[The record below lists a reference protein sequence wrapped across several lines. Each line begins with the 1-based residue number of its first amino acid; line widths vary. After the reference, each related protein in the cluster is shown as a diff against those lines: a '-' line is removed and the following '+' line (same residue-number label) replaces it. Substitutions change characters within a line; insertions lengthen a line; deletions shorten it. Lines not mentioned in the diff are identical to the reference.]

1 MKFKVGKTLQLIG
14 LLQVLFGLY
23 HGIVEKSEINELI
36 ALLIGAAIFGIGTF
50 ILRKA
55 N

>member
-1 MKFKVGKTLQLIG
+1 LKFKVGKTLQLIG

-36 ALLIGAAIFGIGTF
+36 ALLIGAAFFGVGTF
-50 ILRKA
+50 VIRKA

>member
-1 MKFKVGKTLQLIG
+1 MYYKIGKTLQLIG

-23 HGIVEKSEINELI
+23 HGIVENSEINELI
-36 ALLIGAAIFGIGTF
+36 AMLIGVSLFGIGTF
-50 ILRKA
+50 ILRKS

>member
-1 MKFKVGKTLQLIG
+1 MTFKVGKTLQLIG

-23 HGIVEKSEINELI
+23 HGIAEGSEIYELI
-36 ALLIGAAIFGIGTF
+36 ALLIGAALFGVGTF
-50 ILRKA
+50 LVRKT

>member
-1 MKFKVGKTLQLIG
+1 LKFKIGKTLQLIG
-14 LLQVLFGLY
+14 LIQVLFGLY

-36 ALLIGAAIFGIGTF
+36 ALLIGATFFGIGTF